1 MKSGNGKSAIV
12 WGDSLARGVVYD
24 EKRERYRIVP
34 RPAATMV
41 ANELGIELI
50 NRSRMGMT
58 TTQGLA
64 ALQKDL
70 EYGLFADYAV
80 LEFGGNDCDF
90 DWKAISESP
99 DQNHNPKTTAELF
112 EKNMKEMIFSI
123 RRAGMTPILVNLPP
137 IHAEQYFHF
146 VARNGL
152 SESNILRWLGD
163 VFHIYRYQERYSML
177 VARVAKMC
185 ECRLLDVRSAFLNL
199 WNSAS
204 LFCRDGIHPT
214 EQGQEL
220 IGSAILSEIS
230 F

>member
-1 MKSGNGKSAIV
+1 MKRENRKSAIV

-24 EKRERYRIVP
+24 EKRERYCIVP

-41 ANELGIELI
+41 ANELGMDLI

-70 EYGLFADYAV
+70 KRGLTADYAV

-90 DWKAISESP
+90 DWSAISRAP
-99 DQNHNPKTTAELF
+99 DTTHNPKTPAELF
-112 EKNMKEMIFSI
+112 EKNMKEMISSVQ
-123 RRAGMTPILVNLPP
+123 RAGMTPILVNLPP
-137 IHAEQYFHF
+137 VHAEQYFHF
-146 VARNGL
+146 IARNGL
-152 SESNILRWLGD
+152 SESNILHWLGD

-177 VARVAKMC
+177 VTHVAK
-185 ECRLLDVRSAFLNL
+185 ECGCRILDVRSAFLNL
-199 WNSAS
+199 RNSAS

-214 EQGQEL
+214 EEGQEL
-220 IGSAILSEIS
+220 IGSTILAEI
-230 F
+230 